1 MIKKGLLLIFITS
14 FSISFSQE
22 SYYNDVDL
30 TLHGMQL
37 KEALASKITRT
48 HTNILPYTPGVWE
61 ASKITDINPENN
73 SEVILIYGWEN
84 GTDQDITNDRTRNKN
99 LQDTGSGES
108 FVWNREHVFSKS
120 LANPVLI
127 GLGSSKG
134 PGSDAH
140 NLRPADR
147 STNSS
152 RNNFKFTLGQGN
164 SGRSSITYSGP
175 QGPETRGWYP
185 GDEWKGDVARM
196 MMYMYLRYGEQCL
209 PTAVGVGSQQF
220 ITDDMID
227 LFLQWN
233 IEDPVSEFEKGR
245 NTFHENS
252 TNTYAQ
258 GNRNPF
264 IDNPYLAT
272 RIWGGESAEDLWGN
286 YTSSDTEAPTTPTN
300 VVASNETSSTI
311 DITWTA
317 ASDNIGVTQYRIYI
331 DAVLTA
337 QTAEVNFKIT
347 NLQPGTS
354 YNIQIEA
361 RDLINNKS
369 EKSNLIT
376 ATTTSDTTAP
386 SVPTNITASNISG
399 TGFKMNWDAA
409 SDDTAV
415 SVYNIFVNSIQTA
428 TTSELSYTI
437 TGLAPSTTYQIA
449 ISAEDA
455 ATNES
460 AQSNAV
466 AITTTNGGSNG
477 IDELFISEYVE
488 PKSLGH
494 NKALEIVNLTS
505 GIINLAGYS
514 IMRQPNGSGDW
525 DRSNELFLDS
535 GSTKSL
541 IAGDVFVIINGA
553 STVQALIENADLIH
567 ENSSPMSFNGNDPV
581 GLFKNGDL
589 LDIIGDFDGGSQFF
603 AQDMTLRRKGT
614 ISKANTRFDTSEW
627 DILASNTFDGIG
639 SHTSTLSSKKDSFQ
653 VFKMF
658 PNPVYGDQVNFIVN
672 DATTINIYNVLGK
685 LVSTSKITK
694 NSNVVNI
701 STLTSG
707 IYLVKIQS
715 EKQYIAKKLI
725 KN

>member
-409 SDDTAV
+409 TDDTAV
-415 SVYNIFVNSIQTA
+415 TTYTIFVNSIQTA
-428 TTSELSYTI
+428 TTSELSYTL
-437 TGLAPSTTYQIA
+437 TGLAPATTYQIA
-449 ISAEDA
+449 VSAKDA

-460 AQSNAV
+460 ARSNAV

-477 IDELFISEYVE
+477 IEELFISEYVE
-488 PKSLGH
+488 PDGGN
-494 NKALEIVNLTS
+494 NKALEIVNLS
-505 GIINLAGYS
+505 SAVIDLAAYS
-514 IMRQPNGSGDW
+514 IKKQSNGSGDW
-525 DRSNELFLDS
+525 
-535 GSTKSL
+535 
-541 IAGDVFVIINGA
+541 
-553 STVQALIENADLIH
+553 IH
-567 ENSSPMSFNGNDPV
+567 EFPLSGTINVNDVVVLINYQADNSILVSEADIVGPSTNFGSPINFNGNDPI
-581 GLFKNGDL
+581 GLFKEGVL
-589 LDIIGDFDGGSQFF
+589 IDIVGQLNNTSKHIEN
-603 AQDMTLRRKGT
+603 ATYRRKAT
-614 ISKANTRFDTSEW
+614 VSKPNTTFDASEW
-627 DILASNTFDGIG
+627 DILPANTFDGIG
-639 SHTSTLSSKKDSFQ
+639 SHSSTLSSKKDSFQ
-653 VFKMF
+653 AFKMF

-672 DATTINIYNVLGK
+672 DAATITIYNVLGK

-694 NSNVVNI
+694 KSNVVNI

>member
-409 SDDTAV
+409 TDDTAV
-415 SVYNIFVNSIQTA
+415 TTYTIFVNSIQTA

-449 ISAEDA
+449 VSAEDA

-477 IDELFISEYVE
+477 IEELFISEYVE
-488 PKSLGH
+488 PDGGN
-494 NKALEIVNLTS
+494 NKALEIVNLS
-505 GIINLAGYS
+505 SAVIDLAAYS
-514 IMRQPNGSGDW
+514 IKKQSNGSGDW
-525 DRSNELFLDS
+525 
-535 GSTKSL
+535 
-541 IAGDVFVIINGA
+541 
-553 STVQALIENADLIH
+553 IH
-567 ENSSPMSFNGNDPV
+567 EFPLSGTINVNDVVVLINYQADNSILVSEADIVGPSTNFGSPINFNGNDPI
-581 GLFKNGDL
+581 GLFKEGVL
-589 LDIIGDFDGGSQFF
+589 IDIVGQLNNTSKHIEN
-603 AQDMTLRRKGT
+603 ATYRRKAT
-614 ISKANTRFDTSEW
+614 VSKPNTTFDASEW
-627 DILASNTFDGIG
+627 DILPANTFDGIG
-639 SHTSTLSSKKDSFQ
+639 SHSSTLSSKKDSFQ
-653 VFKMF
+653 AFKMF
-658 PNPVYGDQVNFIVN
+658 PNPVYGDQVNFIIN
-672 DATTINIYNVLGK
+672 DAATITIYNVLGK

>member
-22 SYYNDVDL
+22 SYYDDVDL
-30 TLHGMQL
+30 TLHGVTL
-37 KEALASKITRT
+37 KEALASKIIET

-61 ASKITDINPENN
+61 ASKITDINPEN
-73 SEVILIYGWEN
+73 SDEVILIYGWEN
-84 GTDQDITNDRTRNKN
+84 GVDQDITNDRSRDNR
-99 LQDTGSGES
+99 LQDSGNGDS

-127 GLGSSKG
+127 GVGSSRG

-147 STNSS
+147 TRNST
-152 RNNFKFTLGQGN
+152 RNNFKFASGQGN
-164 SGRSSITYSGP
+164 SDRSSVTYVGP

-209 PTAVGVGSQQF
+209 PTAVGVGSRQF
-220 ITDDMID
+220 TADDMID

-233 IEDPVSEFEKGR
+233 VEDPVSEFEKGR
-245 NTFHENS
+245 NTYHENT

-272 RIWGGESAEDLWGN
+272 RIWGGESAEDVWGN
-286 YTSSDTEAPTTPTN
+286 YTSSDTEAPSTPSN
-300 VVASNETSSTI
+300 VSAGNQSPSTI

-317 ASDNIGVTQYRIYI
+317 STDNIGVTQYRIYI

-337 QTAEVNFKIT
+337 QTTETNFQAT
-347 NLQPGTS
+347 GLEPGTS
-354 YNIQIEA
+354 YDIQIEA

-376 ATTTSDTTAP
+376 ATTTADTTAP
-386 SVPTNITASNISG
+386 SIPTNITASNISG
-399 TGFKMNWDAA
+399 TGFKINWDAA
-409 SDDTAV
+409 TDDTAV
-415 SVYNIFVNSIQTA
+415 TTYTIFVNSIQTA
-428 TTSELSYTI
+428 TISELSYTL
-437 TGLAPSTTYQIA
+437 TGLAPATTYQIA
-449 ISAEDA
+449 VSAKDA

-460 AQSNAV
+460 ARSNAV

-477 IDELFISEYVE
+477 IDEVFISEYVE
-488 PKSLGH
+488 PEYLGS

-514 IMRQPNGSGDW
+514 IMRQRNGENDW
-525 DRSNELFLDS
+525 ERNNELFLDS
-535 GSTKSL
+535 GSIKNL
-541 IAGDVFVIINGA
+541 IAGEVFVVINGA
-553 STVQALIENADLIH
+553 STVQALIDNADLIH
-567 ENSSPMSFNGNDPV
+567 ENSSPINFNGNDPV
-581 GLFKNGDL
+581 GLFKNGEL
-589 LDIIGDFDGGSQFF
+589 IDIIGDFNGGDRSF
-603 AQDMTLRRKGT
+603 AQDMTLRRKRA
-614 ISKANTRFDTSEW
+614 ISKPNTRFDISEW
-627 DILASNTFDGIG
+627 DILPANTFDGIG
-639 SHTSTLSSKKDSFQ
+639 SHSSTLSTKEDSFQ
-653 VFKMF
+653 AFKMF

-672 DATTINIYNVLGK
+672 DAATITIYNVLGK
-685 LVSTSKITK
+685 LVSTSKNHQK
-694 NSNVVNI
+694 
-701 STLTSG
+701 
-707 IYLVKIQS
+707 
-715 EKQYIAKKLI
+715 
-725 KN
+725 

>member
-140 NLRPADR
+140 NLRPVDR

-245 NTFHENS
+245 NTFHENT

-409 SDDTAV
+409 TDDTAV
-415 SVYNIFVNSIQTA
+415 TTYTIFVNSIQTA
-428 TTSELSYTI
+428 TTSELSYTL
-437 TGLAPSTTYQIA
+437 TGLAPATTYHIA
-449 ISAEDA
+449 VSAKDA

-460 AQSNAV
+460 ARSNAV

-477 IDELFISEYVE
+477 IEELFISEYVE
-488 PKSLGH
+488 PDGGN
-494 NKALEIVNLTS
+494 NKALEIVNLS
-505 GIINLAGYS
+505 SAVIDLAAYS
-514 IMRQPNGSGDW
+514 IKKQSNGSGDW
-525 DRSNELFLDS
+525 
-535 GSTKSL
+535 
-541 IAGDVFVIINGA
+541 
-553 STVQALIENADLIH
+553 IH
-567 ENSSPMSFNGNDPV
+567 EFPLSGTINVNDVVVLINYQADNSILVSEADIVGPSTNFGSPINFNGNDPI
-581 GLFKNGDL
+581 GLFKEGVL
-589 LDIIGDFDGGSQFF
+589 IDIVGQLNNTSKHIEN
-603 AQDMTLRRKGT
+603 ATYRRKAT
-614 ISKANTRFDTSEW
+614 VSKPNTTFDASEW
-627 DILASNTFDGIG
+627 DILPANTFDGIG
-639 SHTSTLSSKKDSFQ
+639 SHSSTLSSKKDSFQ
-653 VFKMF
+653 AFKMF
-658 PNPVYGDQVNFIVN
+658 PNPVYGDQVNFIIN
-672 DATTINIYNVLGK
+672 DAATITIYNVLGK

>member
-22 SYYNDVDL
+22 SYYDDVDL
-30 TLHGMQL
+30 TLHGVTL
-37 KEALASKITRT
+37 KEALASKIIET

-61 ASKITDINPENN
+61 ASKITDINPEN
-73 SEVILIYGWEN
+73 SDEVILIYGWEN
-84 GTDQDITNDRTRNKN
+84 GVDQDITNDRSRDNR
-99 LQDTGSGES
+99 LQDSGNGDS

-127 GLGSSKG
+127 GVGSSRG

-147 STNSS
+147 TRNST
-152 RNNFKFTLGQGN
+152 RNNFKFASGQGN
-164 SGRSSITYSGP
+164 SDRSSVTYVGP

-209 PTAVGVGSQQF
+209 PTAVGVGSRQF
-220 ITDDMID
+220 TADDMID

-233 IEDPVSEFEKGR
+233 VEDPVSEFEKGR
-245 NTFHENS
+245 NTYHENT

-272 RIWGGESAEDLWGN
+272 RIWGGESAEDVWGN
-286 YTSSDTEAPTTPTN
+286 YTSSDTEAPSTPSN
-300 VVASNETSSTI
+300 VSAGNQSPSTI

-317 ASDNIGVTQYRIYI
+317 STDNIGVTQYRIYI

-337 QTAEVNFKIT
+337 QTTETNFQAT
-347 NLQPGTS
+347 GLEPGTS
-354 YNIQIEA
+354 YDIQIEA

-376 ATTTSDTTAP
+376 ATTTADTTAP

-399 TGFKMNWDAA
+399 TGFKINWDAA
-409 SDDTAV
+409 TDDTAV
-415 SVYNIFVNSIQTA
+415 TTYTIFVNSIQTA
-428 TTSELSYTI
+428 TTSELSYTL
-437 TGLAPSTTYQIA
+437 TGLAPATTYQIA
-449 ISAEDA
+449 VSAKDA

-460 AQSNAV
+460 ARSNAV

-477 IDELFISEYVE
+477 IEELFISEYVE
-488 PKSLGH
+488 PDGGN
-494 NKALEIVNLTS
+494 NKALEIVNLS
-505 GIINLAGYS
+505 SAVIDLAAYS
-514 IMRQPNGSGDW
+514 IKKQSNGSGDW
-525 DRSNELFLDS
+525 
-535 GSTKSL
+535 
-541 IAGDVFVIINGA
+541 
-553 STVQALIENADLIH
+553 IH
-567 ENSSPMSFNGNDPV
+567 EFPLSGTINVNDVVVLINYQADNSILVSEADIVGPSTNFGSPINFNGNDPI
-581 GLFKNGDL
+581 GLFKEGVL
-589 LDIIGDFDGGSQFF
+589 IDIVGQLNNTSKHIEN
-603 AQDMTLRRKGT
+603 ATYRRKAT
-614 ISKANTRFDTSEW
+614 VSKPNTTFDASEW
-627 DILASNTFDGIG
+627 DILPANTFDGIG
-639 SHTSTLSSKKDSFQ
+639 SHSSTLSSKKDSFQ
-653 VFKMF
+653 AFKMF
-658 PNPVYGDQVNFIVN
+658 PNPVYGDQVNFIIN
-672 DATTINIYNVLGK
+672 DAATITIYNVLGK